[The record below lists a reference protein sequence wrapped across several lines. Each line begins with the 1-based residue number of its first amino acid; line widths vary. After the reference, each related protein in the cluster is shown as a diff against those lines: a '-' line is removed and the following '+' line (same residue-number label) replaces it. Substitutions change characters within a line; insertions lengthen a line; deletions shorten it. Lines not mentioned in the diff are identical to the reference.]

1 MNPEDKLHQEIR
13 IWMQENN
20 FPAIS
25 LDEVELNLFN
35 EEQLKQRNEFLK
47 RFENLDK
54 LIKFEDYKLMHN
66 FLHPD
71 EQLKSWITG
80 ESYYNYFVDSW
91 SELMKVISKIS
102 NLEEHDID
110 VSKYFTDRDNGNL
123 TVSTNGGVLVCT
135 DINEA
140 YNEAIQ
146 FIKFYNQL

>member
-54 LIKFEDYKLMHN
+54 LIKLPKNGLPKQNSFHFCGLLMAYS
-66 FLHPD
+66 FLNNIIHVDRESIALIRTIRSPD
-71 EQLKSWITG
+71 QRGGSEAPLWVWWI
-80 ESYYNYFVDSW
+80 
-91 SELMKVISKIS
+91 
-102 NLEEHDID
+102 
-110 VSKYFTDRDNGNL
+110 
-123 TVSTNGGVLVCT
+123 C
-135 DINEA
+135 
-140 YNEAIQ
+140 
-146 FIKFYNQL
+146 